1 MSQHPVTEEELVEA
15 SRERRPRGLAGRE
28 RVVRWLEAGG
38 LLAAAIPLAVF
49 GHSHR
54 PVSFA
59 ALAVITVLFALASRT
74 EFEIATGVAVPTELV
89 LVPALF
95 LLPVTLVPLAVA
107 AGHVVAHLPQMVRRE
122 IAIERVVVN
131 LAYARH
137 AIAPALVLLAA
148 GEPTVAQASVF
159 VLVAALAAQLISDF
173 LLVILLEPLAQP
185 IRVRDMLA
193 PLAWVAVVDVMF
205 APVGLLVAGASQD
218 SLIRLCTVTPLLGLI
233 AMFARERQARLGNA
247 MDLSHAYRGTALL
260 LGDVVEADH
269 EYTGSHSRHVTDL
282 VLDVADELGLPHNE
296 RHKAELTA
304 MLHDVGKIRIPQSI
318 IDKPGKLNDEEWK
331 IMQTHTIE
339 GQRLLRRVGGLLADV
354 GDLVRACHERYDGK
368 GYPDGT
374 VGEDIPLVA
383 RIVCC
388 CDAYDA
394 MVSDRSYRKALPV
407 RVALE
412 ELARNSGTQF
422 DPKVVDALTRVI
434 ERDLPAEEE
443 PPPLQLA
450 A

>member
-1 MSQHPVTEEELVEA
+1 
-15 SRERRPRGLAGRE
+15 
-28 RVVRWLEAGG
+28 
-38 LLAAAIPLAVF
+38 
-49 GHSHR
+49 
-54 PVSFA
+54 
-59 ALAVITVLFALASRT
+59 
-74 EFEIATGVAVPTELV
+74 
-89 LVPALF
+89 
-95 LLPVTLVPLAVA
+95 
-107 AGHVVAHLPQMVRRE
+107 
-122 IAIERVVVN
+122 
-131 LAYARH
+131 
-137 AIAPALVLLAA
+137 
-148 GEPTVAQASVF
+148 VF

-173 LLVILLEPLAQP
+173 LLVIVLEPLAQP

>member
-1 MSQHPVTEEELVEA
+1 MQHPATEEQMVEA
-15 SRERRPRGLAGRE
+15 SRERRPRGLSGRE
-28 RVVRWLEAGG
+28 RAVRWIEAAV
-38 LLAAAIPLAVF
+38 LLVGAVPLAVS

-54 PVSFA
+54 PLSLS
-59 ALAVITVLFALASRT
+59 ALAVIVVLFALASRT
-74 EFEIATGVAVPTELV
+74 EFEIASGVAVPTELV

-95 LLPVTLVPLAVA
+95 VLPVPLVPLAVA
-107 AGHVVAHLPQMVRRE
+107 AGHVLGHLSHVLRRE
-122 IAIERVVVN
+122 MALERVLVT

-137 AIAPALVLLAA
+137 AIAPAVVLMLA
-148 GEPTVAQASVF
+148 GEPSPSAASVAI
-159 VLVAALAAQLISDF
+159 LAAALAAQLVSDF
-173 LLVILLEPLAQP
+173 LLVIVFEPLAIA
-185 IRVRDMLA
+185 IRVRDMLI
-193 PLAWVAVVDVMF
+193 PLGWVAVVDTMF
-205 APVGLLVAGASQD
+205 APVGLLVAGASQG
-218 SLIRLCTVTPLLGLI
+218 SLIRLCTMTPLLGLI
-233 AMFARERQARLGNA
+233 AMFARERQVRLGHA
-247 MDLSHAYRGTALL
+247 LDLSHAYRGTALL

-282 VLDVADELGLPHNE
+282 VLDVADELGLQHTE

-318 IDKPGKLNDEEWK
+318 IDKPGKLDDEEWK

-374 VGEDIPLVA
+374 AGDEIPLVA

-407 RVALE
+407 QVALD

-422 DPKVVDALTRVI
+422 DPDVVAALTRVI
-434 ERDLPAEEE
+434 ERDLPAAEDE
-443 PPPLQLA
+443 PPLQLA